1 MPVRRRLLIAL
12 GPVLAVVAAAITG
25 YMAFWDYTP
34 IEAFYMTVI
43 TVGTVGYRE
52 VKELDAAGQIYTAAV
67 IIAGV
72 AAGGF
77 ALSQL
82 FDMVLEGQLGGVWE
96 GRRMSR
102 MIADLQGHTIVAGT
116 GRVGS
121 VVARTLDAEGRP
133 FVIIDNSPDCIEEAR
148 ASGWMYI
155 EGDATS
161 ESVLSEAGIERAG
174 AVVTA
179 LDTDA
184 ENLFVTV
191 TARSM
196 SPTVFIVAR
205 CSHETTESKL
215 LKAGA
220 NRVLT
225 PNVIGGRR
233 MATMV
238 LHPTVSDY
246 LDLVSHG
253 SGLEYRLQE
262 VGVSESST
270 ISGKTLADS
279 RLREQTGT
287 YVLAVRH
294 GEGGIDANPAASRT
308 LNPGDRLVV
317 LGTAEQVERLSRLL

>member
-1 MPVRRRLLIAL
+1 MRRRLLIAL
-12 GPVLAVVAAAITG
+12 SPVLVVVAFAITG
-25 YMAFWDYTP
+25 YMVLWDYTP

-43 TVGTVGYRE
+43 TVGTVGYQE
-52 VKELDAAGQIYTAAV
+52 VRELDAAGQLYTSAV

-77 ALSQL
+77 ALSQV
-82 FDMVLEGQLGGVWE
+82 FDMLLEGQLSGVWE
-96 GRRMSR
+96 GRRRAR
-102 MIADLQGHTIVAGT
+102 MIAGLQGHTIVAGT

-133 FVIIDNSPDCIEEAR
+133 FVILDNSPECIEAAR
-148 ASGWMYI
+148 ASGWLHI
-155 EGDATS
+155 EGDATD
-161 ESVLSEAGIERAG
+161 ESVLAQAGIERAG

-196 SPTVFIVAR
+196 NPRVFIVAR
-205 CSHETTESKL
+205 CSHESTESKL

-220 NRVLT
+220 DRVLT

-262 VGVSESST
+262 VTVSEGSAT
-270 ISGKTLADS
+270 AGKTLADS
-279 RLREQTGT
+279 RLREQTGV

-294 GEGGIDANPAASRT
+294 GEGGIDANPAATRRIE
-308 LNPGDRLVV
+308 PGDRLVV
-317 LGTAEQVERLSRLL
+317 LGTAEQVARLSRML